1 MWVRIPPGVLII
13 ALIVRKLTMKVI
25 DIVQEYGGYTVVCHW
40 HNRCQLVQHFDTLEE
55 AASSADEHE
64 WVHED
69 YDRDRES

>member
-1 MWVRIPPGVLII
+1 
-13 ALIVRKLTMKVI
+13 MKVI